1 MTKIVL
7 STQAP
12 ADKVHE
18 LVVEAFQA
26 ATIALVAVLGIV
38 TVAATL

>member
-7 STQAP
+7 SAQAP

-38 TVAATL
+38 TVATTI

>member
-12 ADKVHE
+12 AEKVHE
-18 LVVEAFQA
+18 LVVEIIQA
-26 ATIALVAVLGIV
+26 ATIAMVAVLGIV
-38 TVAATL
+38 TVATTI

>member
-7 STQAP
+7 SAQAP
-12 ADKVHE
+12 AEKVHE
-18 LVVEAFQA
+18 LVVEVIQA

-38 TVAATL
+38 TVATTI

>member
-7 STQAP
+7 SAQPP
-12 ADKVHE
+12 AEKVHE
-18 LVVEAFQA
+18 LVVEVIQA

-38 TVAATL
+38 TVATTI

>member
-7 STQAP
+7 P
-12 ADKVHE
+12 AQSPAEKVHE
-18 LVVEAFQA
+18 LVVEVIQA

-38 TVAATL
+38 TVATTI

>member
-12 ADKVHE
+12 AEKVHE
-18 LVVEAFQA
+18 LVVEVIQA

-38 TVAATL
+38 TVATTI

>member
-18 LVVEAFQA
+18 LVVEIIQA
-26 ATIALVAVLGIV
+26 ATIAMVAVLGIV
-38 TVAATL
+38 TVATTI

>member
-7 STQAP
+7 SAQAP

-18 LVVEAFQA
+18 LVVEIIQA
-26 ATIALVAVLGIV
+26 ATIAMVAVLGIV
-38 TVAATL
+38 TVATTI